1 MSLKKAGL
9 AKIRVISL
17 TPNISGELRW
27 LLTPR
32 ILKLLEKGSSKSKS
46 YVAKNKKKE
55 QV

>member
-1 MSLKKAGL
+1 L

-32 ILKLLEKGSSKSKS
+32 ILKLLAKVGSKSKS
-46 YVAKNKKKE
+46 SAASKKKE
-55 QV
+55 RVGGTDKV